1 MEQRI
6 TVDTIYQKDFRVK
19 NRGYD
24 QEEVDKFLDDIIEE
38 MERLNKT
45 IETLQGQLQEARQ
58 ARPAAPAPVPA
69 PAPAPAAQ
77 PAATGSIQ
85 EVLAMAVKLKEDTL
99 EEARVKAQAIIDEAQ
114 AKAQE
119 RLGSLEEEHERLTQQ
134 VEEMR
139 TAARDYRDKFEALVK
154 AQSEVLEKSSE
165 LF

>member
-1 MEQRI
+1 
-6 TVDTIYQKDFRVK
+6 
-19 NRGYD
+19 
-24 QEEVDKFLDDIIEE
+24 
-38 MERLNKT
+38 
-45 IETLQGQLQEARQ
+45 
-58 ARPAAPAPVPA
+58 
-69 PAPAPAAQ
+69 
-77 PAATGSIQ
+77 
-85 EVLAMAVKLKEDTL
+85 MAVKLKEDTL

>member
-58 ARPAAPAPVPA
+58 ARPAAPAPA